1 MIQFKKKIMINIRAV
16 DDKVSDQDSKLQANT
31 WKLLISLV
39 YA

>member
-1 MIQFKKKIMINIRAV
+1 MINIRAV